1 MPSDGDDMM
10 VVNTKRRWTT
20 DPRMHTI
27 TFAFAD
33 LKSESA
39 DGRGPKI
46 RLSTHRRIDLR
57 QSLLSP
63 SAPAAHSEDVCS
75 RQRRT

>member
-1 MPSDGDDMM
+1 MPSDGDDDVMA
-10 VVNTKRRWTT
+10 VNTKRRWTT

-46 RLSTHRRIDLR
+46 
-57 QSLLSP
+57 
-63 SAPAAHSEDVCS
+63 
-75 RQRRT
+75 